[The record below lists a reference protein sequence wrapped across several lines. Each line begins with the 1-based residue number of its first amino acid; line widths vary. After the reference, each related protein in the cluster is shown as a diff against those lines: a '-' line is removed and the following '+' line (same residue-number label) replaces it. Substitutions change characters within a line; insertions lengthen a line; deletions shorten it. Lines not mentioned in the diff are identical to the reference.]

1 MKKRY
6 LSLGL
11 AAVMALSLTACGGS
25 GSSSDSAADSSSTEA
40 PADAG
45 EESEEAGDAEDTAES
60 EGGEASEGAVFKIGA
75 IGPETGSAAQYGM
88 AVRNGAELAVK
99 EINEAGGING
109 YQVQWLFE
117 DDEAGTETAV
127 NAYNALKD
135 QGIQAFIGTTTSGS
149 CMAVIAETETDN
161 MFQIT
166 PSGTTADITIPANV
180 WRMCFSDPAQGT
192 KSAEFI
198 DTHEL
203 ATKIGVIYDS
213 SDTYSTGIYENFA
226 AEAQNRGLE
235 IVAAEAF
242 TSENKTDF
250 RTQLQKIQDAGAE
263 LVFLPFYYTE
273 ASLVLRQANEMGYA
287 PKFFGCDGMDG
298 ILTLPDFDTS
308 LAEGL
313 MLLTPFAADAT
324 DDLTVNFVT
333 KYQEQFGE
341 VPNQFAADAY
351 DCVYVMKQAIEAAG
365 ATPDMSVSDLCDA
378 MCAEMVNVSYD
389 GLTGAG
395 IQFTEDGEP
404 NKDPK
409 AVVIENGAYVLMD

>member
-1 MKKRY
+1 MKKWRIAA
-6 LSLGL
+6 
-11 AAVMALSLTACGGS
+11 AAVVASMMLAACGGS
-25 GSSSDSAADSSSTEA
+25 AEETTTAATEA
-40 PADAG
+40 AA
-45 EESEEAGDAEDTAES
+45 EEAEAAETEAEA
-60 EGGEASEGAVFKIGA
+60 EEAEASEGAVWTFGGL
-75 IGPETGSAAQYGM
+75 GPITGSTAIYGT
-88 AVRNGAELAVK
+88 AVMNGAQIAVD
-99 EINEAGGING
+99 EVNEAGGING
-109 YQVQWLFE
+109 YQVNWIFE

-135 QGIQAFIGTTTSGS
+135 QGMQMLIGTTTSGS
-149 CMAVIAETETDN
+149 CMAVIAETEADN

-166 PSGTTADITIPANV
+166 PSGTTADITAPANV

-198 DTHEL
+198 ATHEL

-378 MCAEMVNVSYD
+378 MCAEMVNVNYD

>member
-1 MKKRY
+1 MKKWRIAAAAVVA
-6 LSLGL
+6 SMML
-11 AAVMALSLTACGGS
+11 AAC
-25 GSSSDSAADSSSTEA
+25 GSSAEETTAAATEAAEAEETEGTETEAAEAAD
-40 PADAG
+40 D
-45 EESEEAGDAEDTAES
+45 
-60 EGGEASEGAVFKIGA
+60 GAVWTFGGL
-75 IGPETGSAAQYGM
+75 GPITGSTAIYGT
-88 AVRNGAELAVK
+88 AVMNGAQIAVD

-109 YQVQWLFE
+109 YQVNWIFE

-135 QGIQAFIGTTTSGS
+135 QGMQMLIGTTTSGS
-149 CMAVIAETETDN
+149 CMAVIAETEADN

-166 PSGTTADITIPANV
+166 PSGTTADITAPANV

-198 DTHEL
+198 ATHEL

-235 IVAAEAF
+235 VVAVESF

-273 ASLVLRQANEMGYA
+273 ASLVLRQADEMGFD
-287 PKFFGCDGMDG
+287 PLFFGCDGMDG

-324 DDLTVNFVT
+324 DDLTVSFVT
-333 KYQEQFGE
+333 QYQEQFGE

-351 DCVYVMKQAIEAAG
+351 DCVYVLKQAIELAG

-378 MCAEMVNVSYD
+378 IVAQMGNVSYD

>member
-1 MKKRY
+1 MKKWR
-6 LSLGL
+6 L
-11 AAVMALSLTACGGS
+11 AALTAMAAMALAACGGS
-25 GSSSDSAADSSSTEA
+25 SEETTAAATEA
-40 PADAG
+40 AETEAAAEADTEAAA
-45 EESEEAGDAEDTAES
+45 EETEAA
-60 EGGEASEGAVFKIGA
+60 EGAVWTFGGTGPLTGTTA
-75 IGPETGSAAQYGM
+75 IYGT
-88 AVRNGAELAVK
+88 AVMNGAQIAVD
-99 EINEAGGING
+99 EINAAGGING
-109 YQVQWLFE
+109 YQVNWIFE

-135 QGIQAFIGTTTSGS
+135 QGMQVMIGTTTSGS

-180 WRMCFSDPAQGT
+180 YRMCFSDPAQGT

-198 DTHEL
+198 ATHEL

-235 IVAAEAF
+235 VVAVESF

-273 ASLVLRQANEMGYA
+273 ASLVLRQADEMGFD
-287 PKFFGCDGMDG
+287 PLFFGCDGMDG

-324 DDLTVNFVT
+324 DDLTVSFVT
-333 KYQEQFGE
+333 QYQEQFGE

-351 DCVYVMKQAIEAAG
+351 DGVYVLKQAIELAG

-378 MCAEMVNVSYD
+378 IVAQMGNVSYD

>member
-1 MKKRY
+1 MKKWR
-6 LSLGL
+6 L
-11 AAVMALSLTACGGS
+11 AALTAMAAMALAACGGS
-25 GSSSDSAADSSSTEA
+25 SEETTAAATEGAETEA
-40 PADAG
+40 AAEADTEAAA
-45 EESEEAGDAEDTAES
+45 EETEAA
-60 EGGEASEGAVFKIGA
+60 EGAVWTFGGTGPLTGTTA
-75 IGPETGSAAQYGM
+75 IYGT
-88 AVRNGAELAVK
+88 AVMNGAQIAVD
-99 EINEAGGING
+99 EINAAGGING
-109 YQVQWLFE
+109 YQVNWIFE

-135 QGIQAFIGTTTSGS
+135 QGMQVMIGTTTSGS

-180 WRMCFSDPAQGT
+180 YRMCFSDPAQGT

-198 DTHEL
+198 ATHEL

-235 IVAAEAF
+235 VVAVESF

-273 ASLVLRQANEMGYA
+273 ASLVLRQADEMGFD
-287 PKFFGCDGMDG
+287 PLFFGCDGMDG

-324 DDLTVNFVT
+324 DDLTVSFVT
-333 KYQEQFGE
+333 QYQEQFGE

-351 DCVYVMKQAIEAAG
+351 DCVYVLKQAIELAG

-378 MCAEMVNVSYD
+378 IVAQMGNVSYD

>member
-1 MKKRY
+1 MKKWR
-6 LSLGL
+6 L
-11 AAVMALSLTACGGS
+11 AALTAMAAMALAACGGS
-25 GSSSDSAADSSSTEA
+25 SEETTAAATEA
-40 PADAG
+40 VAETEAAAEADTEAAA
-45 EESEEAGDAEDTAES
+45 EETEAA
-60 EGGEASEGAVFKIGA
+60 EGAVWTFGGTGPLTGTTA
-75 IGPETGSAAQYGM
+75 IYGT
-88 AVRNGAELAVK
+88 AVMNGAQIAVD
-99 EINEAGGING
+99 EINAAGGING
-109 YQVQWLFE
+109 SQVNWIFE

-135 QGIQAFIGTTTSGS
+135 QGMQVMIGTTTSGS

-180 WRMCFSDPAQGT
+180 YRMCFSDPAQGT

-198 DTHEL
+198 ATHEL

-235 IVAAEAF
+235 VVAVESF

-273 ASLVLRQANEMGYA
+273 ASLVLRQADEMGFD
-287 PKFFGCDGMDG
+287 PLFFGCDGMDG

-324 DDLTVNFVT
+324 DDLTVSFVT
-333 KYQEQFGE
+333 QYQEKFGE

-351 DCVYVMKQAIEAAG
+351 DCVYVLKQAIELAG

-378 MCAEMVNVSYD
+378 IVAQMGNVSYD

>member
-1 MKKRY
+1 MKKWRIAA
-6 LSLGL
+6 
-11 AAVMALSLTACGGS
+11 AAVVASMMLAACGGS
-25 GSSSDSAADSSSTEA
+25 AEETTTAATEA
-40 PADAG
+40 AA
-45 EESEEAGDAEDTAES
+45 EEAEAAETEAEA
-60 EGGEASEGAVFKIGA
+60 EEAEASEGAVWTFGGL
-75 IGPETGSAAQYGM
+75 GPITGSTAIYGT
-88 AVRNGAELAVK
+88 AVMNGAQIAVD
-99 EINEAGGING
+99 EVNEAGGING
-109 YQVQWLFE
+109 YQVNWIFE

-135 QGIQAFIGTTTSGS
+135 QGMQMLIGTTTSGS
-149 CMAVIAETETDN
+149 CMAVIAETEADN

-166 PSGTTADITIPANV
+166 PSGTTADITAPANV

-198 DTHEL
+198 ATHEL

-365 ATPDMSVSDLCDA
+365 ATPDMSISDLCDA

>member
-1 MKKRY
+1 MKKWR
-6 LSLGL
+6 L
-11 AAVMALSLTACGGS
+11 AALAAMTAMAVAACGGS
-25 GSSSDSAADSSSTEA
+25 SEETTAAVTEAQAEETEAAAEAEAEETEAAAD
-40 PADAG
+40 
-45 EESEEAGDAEDTAES
+45 
-60 EGGEASEGAVFKIGA
+60 GAVWTFGGTGPLTGTTA
-75 IGPETGSAAQYGM
+75 IYGT
-88 AVRNGAELAVK
+88 AVMNGAQIAVD
-99 EINEAGGING
+99 EINAAGGING
-109 YQVQWLFE
+109 YQVNWIFE

-135 QGIQAFIGTTTSGS
+135 QGMQVMIGTTTSGS
-149 CMAVIAETETDN
+149 CMAVVAETEADN

-180 WRMCFSDPAQGT
+180 YRMCFSDPAQGT

-198 DTHEL
+198 ATHEL

-235 IVAAEAF
+235 IVDVESF

-273 ASLVLRQANEMGYA
+273 ASLVLRQADEMGFA
-287 PKFFGCDGMDG
+287 PLFFGCDGMDG

-324 DDLTVNFVT
+324 DDLTVSFVT
-333 KYQEQFGE
+333 QYQEKFGE

-351 DCVYVMKQAIEAAG
+351 DCVYVLKQAIETAG

-378 MCAEMVNVSYD
+378 IVGAMGDVNYD